1 MVVMLLHLRCALE
14 SIIPLIVTTSQEIIS
29 DFTNFLH
36 ISSQASVSK
45 FSASL

>member
-14 SIIPLIVTTSQEIIS
+14 SITPLTVTTSQEIIS
-29 DFTNFLH
+29 DFTNFLR